1 MSIPIHQADST
12 TDDETMFDEQ
22 QDYIRS
28 LERPS
33 VPASPLGAS
42 AFFEVSNEEGNQGM
56 QTLEPVPEPELGFGE
71 RFSKEEEEVRHP
83 PPSRILLLT
92 TNLP

>member
-1 MSIPIHQADST
+1 MSIPIHQVDST

-42 AFFEVSNEEGNQGM
+42 AFFEVSNGEGDQSM
-56 QTLEPVPEPELGFGE
+56 QTVEPVSEPELGFGE

-83 PPSRILLLT
+83 PSHIPLLT

>member
-1 MSIPIHQADST
+1 MSSPITQADST
-12 TDDETMFDEQ
+12 VTNETMFDEQ

-28 LERPS
+28 LERPP

-42 AFFEVSNEEGNQGM
+42 AFFEVCKESEDEEM
-56 QTLEPVPEPELGFGE
+56 QTLEPEPEAELGFGE

-83 PPSRILLLT
+83 
-92 TNLP
+92 LPLVAR